1 MSSPVLTEERA
12 TLGARLRGR
21 RPEIERAIT
30 SLGVGREDPNGARG
44 SGSPVPSADALDR
57 VIAWMTDVEDDVEV
71 GGLPA
76 ALLDE
81 VTEAAH
87 SGVGLDTTLR
97 RFVAVG
103 AAVSEFVLYEA
114 ADLPLASQR
123 ALQRDQRLHLDRR
136 LAEVADAYRTVDL
149 EGYPQALS
157 VGERVERAMAGD
169 DAAARRLAYVVD
181 GWNLGMIASGEG
193 TAETLAS
200 LAAVCAL
207 QLLAVP
213 REGGLVWVWF
223 GSLERARV
231 ARLGCVAADRLP
243 PDVSLVMGEVHRGLD
258 GWRRSHRQAR
268 AGLEVMKYRPGQ
280 LTRSSAVAPLAGL
293 LVDDVLAELMRD
305 TYLRP
310 LRAADPG
317 ARIRRTLRAYV
328 DTSLNAA
335 STSATLGIDRSTV
348 QRHLRRAEDCLG
360 RQLDSCFAEL
370 KIALE
375 LEDLE
380 APE

>member
-1 MSSPVLTEERA
+1 MHSPVLAEERA
-12 TLGARLRGR
+12 TLAARLRER

-30 SLGVGREDPNGARG
+30 SLRIGRGDPNDARG
-44 SGSPVPSADALDR
+44 SESPFPLADALDS
-57 VIAWMTDVEDDVEV
+57 VIAWMANVEGDIEAE
-71 GGLPA
+71 GLPA

-81 VTEAAH
+81 VTEAAR

-103 AAVSEFVLYEA
+103 AAASEFVLYEA
-114 ADLPLASQR
+114 ADLPRASQR
-123 ALQRDQRLHLDRR
+123 ALQRDQRLHLDRT
-136 LAEVADAYRTVDL
+136 LAEVADAYRAVGL
-149 EGYPQALS
+149 EGYPRALS
-157 VGERVERAMAGD
+157 VAEWVERAIAGD
-169 DAAARRLAYVVD
+169 DAAARRLGYPVD
-181 GWNLGMIASGEG
+181 GWNLGVIARGAGAS
-193 TAETLAS
+193 ETLAS
-200 LAAVCAL
+200 LAADCAL

-258 GWRRSHRQAR
+258 GWRRSHHQAR
-268 AGLEVMKYRPGQ
+268 AGLEVMMHRPGQ

-293 LVDDVLAELMRD
+293 LVDDVLAALMRD

-360 RQLDSCFAEL
+360 RQLDSCFVEL
-370 KIALE
+370 KLALE

-380 APE
+380 ATE